1 MRFDALWRRVCVR
14 RRLDGF
20 CFWGHRSMSAL
31 AALAVFAVVFVGSL
45 AGSATRTAQA
55 FPLVY
60 GSCTFGPGVTW
71 GTSMSSSFS
80 SNQRGEG
87 NFNGPLQ
94 PTHIVTSSL
103 TIPVAGPR
111 TLSWAP
117 GRAR

>member
-1 MRFDALWRRVCVR
+1 
-14 RRLDGF
+14 
-20 CFWGHRSMSAL
+20 MSAL

-87 NFNGPLQ
+87 NFQ
-94 PTHIVTSSL
+94 RAVTTPTHIVTSSL